1 MSVSAQEVKK
11 LRDRTG
17 VPLMDC
23 KRALVEANGDMDKA
37 VQVLRK
43 KGKAKAQKKK
53 SRETGEGVV
62 GSYVHGNDKLGVLV
76 EVACETDFVARS
88 DEFQDLVKEIGMQIA
103 AMDPMAVSR
112 DDLPEEEIEKEKE
125 VYSEQFKDKPDEVVD
140 RIVEGKLEKYY
151 QEVCL
156 LDQPY
161 IRDDSMTVG
170 GLINDA
176 IAKLGENIEVRRF
189 TRMEVGGGEGEE

>member
-1 MSVSAQEVKK
+1 MSVSAQEVKE

-23 KRALVEANGDMDKA
+23 KKALVEADGDMDEA

-53 SRETGEGVV
+53 SRETGEGVI

-88 DEFQDLVKEIGMQIA
+88 DEFQDLVKEVAMQIA
-103 AMDPMAVSR
+103 AMEPIAVSR
-112 DDLPEEEIEKEKE
+112 DDLPEEEIEKEKD
-125 VYSEQFKDKPDEVVD
+125 VYRDQFKDKPDEVKE
-140 RIVEGKLEKYY
+140 RIIEGKLEKYY
-151 QEVCL
+151 EDVCL
-156 LDQPY
+156 LDQTY
-161 IRDDSMTVG
+161 IRDDDMTVG
-170 GLINDA
+170 GLVNDA
-176 IAKLGENIEVRRF
+176 IAKLGENIEIRRF
-189 TRMEVGGGEGEE
+189 TRMEVGGNDE